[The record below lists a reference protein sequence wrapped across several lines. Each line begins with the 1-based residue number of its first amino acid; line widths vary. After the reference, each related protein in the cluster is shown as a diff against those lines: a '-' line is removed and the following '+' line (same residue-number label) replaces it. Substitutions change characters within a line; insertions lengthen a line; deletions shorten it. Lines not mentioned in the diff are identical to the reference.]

1 MKPALLDSG
10 VKDLVFSYMN
20 KPGVDIA
27 SPNGRQRLKQEIAS
41 AAQQG
46 MVDMQTA
53 VLAGM
58 FVDKISTP
66 QMAPATTTVAQDIMQ
81 QAPAPMPPE
90 AGLEAAN
97 QAPVERGLAALP
109 VPEAGYANGGIIA
122 FDDGGMVEQDGLYDD
137 GGAIGFA
144 RGDLVGA
151 GVNEPLPGESYFDY
165 LRRRAAESI
174 RGPIFSEQGTMP
186 RAGLNEAQY
195 DALNKARANQQQY
208 MDILS
213 GKAPVPV
220 RSADATLMR
229 EATPP
234 GYYADETTR
243 GTARRVAETGKGRTL
258 SESGIGISGR
268 QAVDDAE
275 QKERAAAAAPKQA
288 AKDEEPKE
296 DALARRK
303 RMLKEA
309 GVSEDPFAEDRAANA
324 AMRAQVAKDREQAFN
339 MALLEAGLGIMGGK
353 SQYAAQ
359 NIGEGAKGA
368 ISSYAKSIRDIKAD
382 EKEYAKVD
390 RDIRKA
396 EDAMRRGDVDKAL
409 EYEDKAMQRQ
419 IQLRG
424 VQAQER
430 AATKPGT
437 YEQLTADLRSN
448 DPARVAAAKQYLGA
462 SKTGEMTDRFL
473 IEQWN
478 KMDPVEKFA
487 LKKQGITTVDQY
499 IASQRGAVGGA
510 STSGWGE
517 LRVR

>member
-1 MKPALLDSG
+1 MKPAILDTG

-27 SPNGRQRLKQEIAS
+27 SPDGRKRLKQEIAQ

-66 QMAPATTTVAQDIMQ
+66 QMPPATTVAQDVMQ
-81 QAPAPMPPE
+81 EPQAP
-90 AGLEAAN
+90 AGLEAAAE
-97 QAPVERGLAALP
+97 APVERGLAALP
-109 VPEAGYANGGIIA
+109 VPEPSFAGGGIIA
-122 FDDGGMVEQDGLYDD
+122 FDDGGEVSGPIDYD
-137 GGAIGFA
+137 GGGAAAKFA

-151 GVNEPLPGESYFDY
+151 GINEPLPGESYFDY
-165 LRRRAAESI
+165 LRRRAAESL
-174 RGPIFSEQGTMP
+174 RGPFFSEQGTMP
-186 RAGLNEAQY
+186 RMGLNEAQY
-195 DALNKARANQQQY
+195 DALNKARENQANY

-213 GKAPVPV
+213 GKAPVPL

-229 EATPP
+229 EAPPP
-234 GYYADETTR
+234 GLYADETTR
-243 GTARRVAETGKGRTL
+243 GTARRVAQGGPGVTL
-258 SESGIGISGR
+258 DERGVGVRAR
-268 QAVDDAE
+268 QEMEAAE
-275 QKERAAAAAPKQA
+275 AREKAAAAAAASKPA
-288 AKDEEPKE
+288 AKEEPAE

-309 GVSEDPFAEDRAANA
+309 GVAEDPFAEDRAANA
-324 AMRAQVAKDREQAFN
+324 AMRDKIAKDREQAFN

-353 SQYAAQ
+353 SRYAAQ

-368 ISSYAKSIRDIKAD
+368 VASYAKSVRDIKAD
-382 EKEYAKVD
+382 EKEYAKID

-396 EDAMRRGDVDKAL
+396 EDALRRGDVDKAL
-409 EYEDKAMQRQ
+409 EYEDKAMQRK

-424 VQAQER
+424 VEAQEK
-430 AATKPGT
+430 AAGKATS
-437 YEQLTADLRSN
+437 YEQISADLRSG

-462 SKTGEMTDRFL
+462 SKTGELTDRFL

-478 KMDPVEKFA
+478 KMNPVER
-487 LKKQGITTVDQY
+487 LMMKKQGITTVDQY
-499 IASQRGAVGGA
+499 IASQRGVASGAGGA
-510 STSGWGE
+510 GWGD

>member
-1 MKPALLDSG
+1 MKPAILDTG

-20 KPGVDIA
+20 KPGVDLA
-27 SPNGRQRLKQEIAS
+27 SQGGRQRLKQEIAQ

-66 QMAPATTTVAQDIMQ
+66 QTPATTTVAEDIMGAQ
-81 QAPAPMPPE
+81 QP
-90 AGLEAAN
+90 AGLGAAAE
-97 QAPVERGLAALP
+97 APVERGLAALP
-109 VPEAGYANGGIIA
+109 VPEPSFAGGGIIA
-122 FDDGGMVEQDGLYDD
+122 FDDGGMVEGPINYD
-137 GGAIGFA
+137 GGGTANFA

-151 GVNEPLPGESYFDY
+151 GINEPLPGESYFDY
-165 LRRRAAESI
+165 LRRRAAESL

-186 RAGLNEAQY
+186 RMGLNEAQY
-195 DALNKARANQQQY
+195 DALNKARANEAAY

-220 RSADATLMR
+220 RSADPTLMR
-229 EATPP
+229 EAPP
-234 GYYADETTR
+234 PALYADETTR
-243 GTARRVAETGKGRTL
+243 GTARRVAQGGPNITL
-258 SESGIGISGR
+258 DERGVGVRAR
-268 QAVDDAE
+268 QEMEAAE
-275 QKERAAAAAPKQA
+275 AKEKAAAAAAASKPA
-288 AKDEEPKE
+288 AKEEPAE

-309 GVSEDPFAEDRAANA
+309 GVAEDPFAEDRAANA
-324 AMRAQVAKDREQAFN
+324 AMREQVAKDREQAFN

-353 SQYAAQ
+353 SQYAFQ
-359 NIGEGAKGA
+359 NIGEGAKSGVA
-368 ISSYAKSIRDIKAD
+368 SYAKAMKDIKAD
-382 EKEYAKVD
+382 EKEYAKID

-396 EDAMRRGDVDKAL
+396 EDALRRGDVDKAL
-409 EYEDKAMQRQ
+409 EYEDKAMQRK

-424 VQAQER
+424 VEAQEK
-430 AATKPGT
+430 AAGKATS
-437 YEQLTADLRSN
+437 YEQISADLRSG

-462 SKTGEMTDRFL
+462 SKTGELTDRFL

-478 KMDPVEKFA
+478 KMNPVERLM

-499 IASQRGAVGGA
+499 IASQRGVASGAGGA
-510 STSGWGE
+510 GWGD